1 MQCLLDF
8 KYMRKHENGEY
19 IVTGLRSLERPSMIE
34 SGVFGHGNIFQG
46 AHQTY
51 KTVTTAKTPLYI
63 VMYELGGFCDRL
75 LDQYSRVRSLLL
87 NPTYGPTPSMSL
99 HTRTAPYVKTKWS

>member
-63 VMYELGGFCDRL
+63 TVYCH
-75 LDQYSRVRSLLL
+75 V
-87 NPTYGPTPSMSL
+87 
-99 HTRTAPYVKTKWS
+99 